1 MKTVFVVKYYD
12 RSPFSDIG
20 DESIEGIFAN
30 KYSAEKFIKTK
41 GYTETEERDRLLVNY
56 IEDLVDVSVEY
67 ELTDGN
73 GEEEV
78 MTIEE
83 WILHD

>member
-12 RSPFSDIG
+12 RSVFSDIG
-20 DESIEGIFAN
+20 NESVKGIFTN
-30 KYSAEKFIKTK
+30 KHAAEEFTKTK
-41 GYTETEERDRLLVNY
+41 GYTETEYRDHSLVNY
-56 IEDLVDVSVEY
+56 TEDLVDISAEY
-67 ELTDGN
+67 ELNDEDGW
-73 GEEEV
+73 EEV